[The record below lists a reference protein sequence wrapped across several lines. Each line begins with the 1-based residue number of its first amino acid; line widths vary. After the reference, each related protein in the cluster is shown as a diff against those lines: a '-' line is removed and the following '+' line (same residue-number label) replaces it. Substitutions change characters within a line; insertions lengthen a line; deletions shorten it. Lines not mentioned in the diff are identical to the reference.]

1 MPDRPEITVLLKDWS
16 AGNAV
21 ARDRLMP
28 LVYDELQRIAR
39 RAMAGE
45 HAGHTL
51 QPTALV
57 HEVFARLIDADID
70 WQDRAHFYALCAR
83 MMRRLLVNHAAS
95 VRAAKRGGDALRV
108 TLEGLPEAATGSD
121 EDLLVIDEALN
132 RLAEFDARKADLIEL
147 QYFAGLSFRE
157 MSAVTGLSSS
167 TLDRELRLARA
178 WLKDTLL
185 ANS

>member
-28 LVYDELQRIAR
+28 LVYNELQRIAR

-83 MMRRLLVNHAAS
+83 MMRRLLVNHASPSAPRNAVATPCAS
-95 VRAAKRGGDALRV
+95 RWKACPKPPRGATRTCWSLTKR
-108 TLEGLPEAATGSD
+108 
-121 EDLLVIDEALN
+121 
-132 RLAEFDARKADLIEL
+132 
-147 QYFAGLSFRE
+147 
-157 MSAVTGLSSS
+157 
-167 TLDRELRLARA
+167 
-178 WLKDTLL
+178 
-185 ANS
+185 